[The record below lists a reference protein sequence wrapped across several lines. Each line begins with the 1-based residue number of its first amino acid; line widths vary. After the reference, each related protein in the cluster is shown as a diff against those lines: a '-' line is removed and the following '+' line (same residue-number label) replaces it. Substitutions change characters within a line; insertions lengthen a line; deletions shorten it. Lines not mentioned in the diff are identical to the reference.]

1 MTRRRLK
8 SQVSDEIE
16 KAINETEN
24 KGYRFDML
32 IICNDEFE
40 EQCTILQT
48 ILTSLGLRVTIN
60 MNDIRPGTSKISG
73 IYQECL
79 QSKHFLVIIDDKPM
93 NKDIEFFVKM
103 VKRIVEARSYGQI
116 VVCKT
121 IPDTKIPSFL
131 SKYLKFEMN
140 LPMMY
145 SKD

>member
-8 SQVSDEIE
+8 SKVSDEIE

-79 QSKHFLVIIDDKPM
+79 LSKHFLVIIDNKPM
-93 NKDIEFFVKM
+93 DKDIEYFVKM
-103 VKRIVEARSYGQI
+103 IQKIVAARSYGQI
-116 VVCKT
+116 VICQTK
-121 IPDTKIPSFL
+121 PDTNIEK
-131 SKYLKFEMN
+131 KQ
-140 LPMMY
+140 
-145 SKD
+145 